1 MMAEF
6 PGCMMCKDG
15 SPFGEY
21 GQTCVECDIQQG
33 YTRGREVERF
43 TPHCQE
49 MYINHCWT
57 QDMKDMGQMMF
68 AFNDRCLDT
77 CQMYPNMVQVP
88 GEMRCECMAGYHE
101 SWMDN
106 CDPATMDCFMGC
118 NDCMDGASMTASGYC
133 ECDEP
138 TFNMTMQGCR
148 PV

>member
-1 MMAEF
+1 
-6 PGCMMCKDG
+6 
-15 SPFGEY
+15 
-21 GQTCVECDIQQG
+21 
-33 YTRGREVERF
+33 
-43 TPHCQE
+43 
-49 MYINHCWT
+49 
-57 QDMKDMGQMMF
+57 
-68 AFNDRCLDT
+68 
-77 CQMYPNMVQVP
+77 
-88 GEMRCECMAGYHE
+88 MAGYHE